1 MNKKVAVVTG
11 GSRGIGRAIALR
23 LAQDGFDLVIN
34 YRRRAEE
41 AEAVRAEAEQL
52 GVQCLAV
59 QADVG
64 VMEDCQRLFDATI
77 EAYGQVDVLV
87 NNAGI
92 TRDNLLMRMSE
103 EDWDQVM
110 ATNAKSVFQM
120 SKLFSKPMMKQRHG
134 RMINIASVVGLM
146 GNAGQTNYAASKAAV
161 IAFTKSLAKELGGRG
176 VLCNAVAPGFIRS
189 DMTDQLSADVVE
201 RYEAM
206 IPLKALGTVE
216 AVAAAV
222 SFLAGPDSAYIT
234 GQVLAVDGG
243 MTM

>member
-1 MNKKVAVVTG
+1 M
-11 GSRGIGRAIALR
+11 
-23 LAQDGFDLVIN
+23 
-34 YRRRAEE
+34 
-41 AEAVRAEAEQL
+41 
-52 GVQCLAV
+52 QCLAV

-189 DMTDQLSADVVE
+189 EMTDQLSADVVE